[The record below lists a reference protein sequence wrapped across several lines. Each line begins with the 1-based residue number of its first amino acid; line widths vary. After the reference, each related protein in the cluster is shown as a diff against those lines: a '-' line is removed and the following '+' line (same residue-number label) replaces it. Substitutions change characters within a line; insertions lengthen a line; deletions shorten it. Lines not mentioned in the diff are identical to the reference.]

1 MHTNLTLQIKTRKP
15 NKGSLSESV
24 WRLKCDKLLDIYLHI
39 FAYILECRKLLEN
52 RSGIAKG
59 VGCDAAAGA
68 VPQGPD
74 GTSPN

>member
-1 MHTNLTLQIKTRKP
+1 MQIKTRKP

-59 VGCDAAAGA
+59 
-68 VPQGPD
+68 
-74 GTSPN
+74 